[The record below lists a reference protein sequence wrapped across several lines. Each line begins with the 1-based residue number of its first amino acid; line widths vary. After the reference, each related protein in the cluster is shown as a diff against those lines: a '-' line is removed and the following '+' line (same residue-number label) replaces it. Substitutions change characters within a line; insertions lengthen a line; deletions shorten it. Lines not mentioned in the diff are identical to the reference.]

1 MTITTAR
8 PTTGHPSGEH
18 TFADRRLPQT
28 LAVVR
33 GRAEALGFEVEVAD
47 LSAGVPEGEI
57 SGIVLQQPG
66 DDGAVVDHTATV
78 AVSPEDPLLSAQ
90 DYAAAPG
97 GELA

>member
-18 TFADRRLPQT
+18 TSAERHFPQT

-47 LSAGVPEGEI
+47 LSPGLPEGRI

-66 DDGAVVDHTATV
+66 DDGAVVDRTATV
-78 AVSPEDPLLSAQ
+78 AVSPEGPLLSAQ
-90 DYAAAPG
+90 EYAAAHG